1 MLRPRS
7 TRTEVKVIP
16 LVLSSP
22 GCRCPEVVP
31 CAKTAVGHEQP
42 GVLCPVRKIWR
53 GKGIKISL
61 VFEGYGSRWEE
72 SDGVFVYA
80 DFGAR
85 IEAWEERL
93 MDYEIR

>member
-7 TRTEVKVIP
+7 TRTGVKVIP

-31 CAKTAVGHEQP
+31 CAKTAVDREQP
-42 GVLCPVRKIWR
+42 GVLCPVRTIWR

-61 VFEGYGSRWEE
+61 IFEGYGSRWEE
-72 SDGVFVYA
+72 PEGVFVYA
-80 DFGAR
+80 FLGVR
-85 IEAWEERL
+85 IEAWEEWL
-93 MDYEIR
+93 MDCEIR